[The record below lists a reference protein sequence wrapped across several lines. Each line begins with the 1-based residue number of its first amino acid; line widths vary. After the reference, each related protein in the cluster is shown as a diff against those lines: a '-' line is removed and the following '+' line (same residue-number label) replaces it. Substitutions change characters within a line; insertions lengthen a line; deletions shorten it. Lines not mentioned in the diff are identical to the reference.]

1 MRRDNAAATRPILEF
16 VGRSFDSIVRDDGE
30 RVSPYR
36 LDVLLEQVAG
46 LKAFEVVQQADGTI
60 DVKLDVEPGDG
71 RSRHSDRKARA
82 AARRRRRT
90 GAAHPPRRNRSRP
103 GRRKVPPGPLAR
115 TVVGVRI
122 LSLTYEYPPI
132 GGGGSVVAA
141 AVNQELVR
149 LGHEVIVLTSGMR
162 GLHASETVEGV
173 TVVRTSCVRRHRHYT
188 TAAELFTT
196 LLPAYRRGAQLVR
209 SFQPDVIHTHFVVP
223 SGVLAWA
230 LSRRF
235 GVPYVLTAHG
245 SDVPGYNPDRF
256 EWLHALLGP
265 AWRGILDGASFVTSP
280 SRFLADL
287 IRRHGYADPIDIVP
301 NGHHPQ
307 PCGGGLRRK
316 QVLVVARMFPRK
328 GVQHFIEAIAGLGD
342 DWEFVIA
349 GDGPHRGQL
358 EEQASS
364 VGARVRFTGFLDRA
378 ALRSLY
384 ESSQIL
390 VFPSIQENFPMVLL
404 EAMDAGCAIV
414 TTNAEGCAEVVG
426 DAGLVVPK
434 GESQGIRAALERLMH
449 DPGLVQR
456 LSVRGKS
463 RAAMLAWPNI
473 VVRYGDLL
481 QAAATGRVP
490 SSTPPAPLQAPLGPP
505 IVR

>member
-1 MRRDNAAATRPILEF
+1 M
-16 VGRSFDSIVRDDGE
+16 
-30 RVSPYR
+30 
-36 LDVLLEQVAG
+36 
-46 LKAFEVVQQADGTI
+46 
-60 DVKLDVEPGDG
+60 
-71 RSRHSDRKARA
+71 
-82 AARRRRRT
+82 
-90 GAAHPPRRNRSRP
+90 
-103 GRRKVPPGPLAR
+103 
-115 TVVGVRI
+115 RI

-141 AVNQELVR
+141 AVNEELVR
-149 LGHEVIVLTSGMR
+149 LGHEVTVLTSRMK
-162 GLHASETVEGV
+162 GLPASETVEGV
-173 TVVRTSCVRRHRHYT
+173 AVVRTACMRQHRHFT

-196 LLPAYRRGAQLVR
+196 LLPTYRRGAQLIR
-209 SFQPDVIHTHFVVP
+209 SFQPEVIHTHFIVP

-235 GVPYVLTAHG
+235 DVPYILTAHG

-265 AWRGILDGASFVTSP
+265 AWRGILDGAAFVTSP

-287 IRRHGYADPIDIVP
+287 IRGHGYADPIDIVP

-307 PCGGGLRRK
+307 PHGGGPRRK

-328 GVQHFIEAIAGLGD
+328 GVQHFIEAITGLDD
-342 DWEFVIA
+342 DWEFIIA
-349 GDGPHRGQL
+349 GDGPHREQL
-358 EEQASS
+358 EAQARSAAS
-364 VGARVRFTGFLDRA
+364 RVRFTGFLDRA
-378 ALRSLY
+378 TLRSLY

-449 DPGLVQR
+449 DPGLVER
-456 LSVRGKS
+456 LSARGKK
-463 RAAMLAWPNI
+463 RAAILAWPNI
-473 VVRYGDLL
+473 VARYRDLL
-481 QAAATGRVP
+481 QAAAAGRASRGA
-490 SSTPPAPLQAPLGPP
+490 SSPALQATLRPP
-505 IVR
+505 SPR

>member
-1 MRRDNAAATRPILEF
+1 M
-16 VGRSFDSIVRDDGE
+16 
-30 RVSPYR
+30 
-36 LDVLLEQVAG
+36 
-46 LKAFEVVQQADGTI
+46 
-60 DVKLDVEPGDG
+60 
-71 RSRHSDRKARA
+71 
-82 AARRRRRT
+82 
-90 GAAHPPRRNRSRP
+90 
-103 GRRKVPPGPLAR
+103 
-115 TVVGVRI
+115 RI

-141 AVNQELVR
+141 AVNEELVR
-149 LGHEVIVLTSGMR
+149 LGHEVTVLTSRMK
-162 GLHASETVEGV
+162 GLPASETVEGV
-173 TVVRTSCVRRHRHYT
+173 AVVRTACMRQHRHYT

-196 LLPAYRRGAQLVR
+196 LLPTYRRGAQLIR
-209 SFQPDVIHTHFVVP
+209 SLQPEVIHTHFIVP

-235 GVPYVLTAHG
+235 DVPYVLTAHG

-265 AWRGILDGASFVTSP
+265 AWRGILDGAAFVTSP

-287 IRRHGYADPIDIVP
+287 IRSHGYADPIDIVP

-307 PCGGGLRRK
+307 PHGGGPRRK

-328 GVQHFIEAIAGLGD
+328 GVQHFIEAITGLDD
-342 DWEFVIA
+342 DWEFIIA
-349 GDGPHRGQL
+349 GDGPHREQL
-358 EEQASS
+358 EAQARSAAS
-364 VGARVRFTGFLDRA
+364 RVRFTGFLDRA
-378 ALRSLY
+378 TLRSLY

-449 DPGLVQR
+449 DPGLVER
-456 LSVRGKS
+456 LSARGKR
-463 RAAMLAWPNI
+463 RAAILAWPNI
-473 VVRYGDLL
+473 VARYRDLL
-481 QAAATGRVP
+481 QAAATGRASRGA
-490 SSTPPAPLQAPLGPP
+490 SSPALQANWRPP
-505 IVR
+505 NTR

>member
-1 MRRDNAAATRPILEF
+1 M
-16 VGRSFDSIVRDDGE
+16 
-30 RVSPYR
+30 
-36 LDVLLEQVAG
+36 
-46 LKAFEVVQQADGTI
+46 
-60 DVKLDVEPGDG
+60 
-71 RSRHSDRKARA
+71 
-82 AARRRRRT
+82 
-90 GAAHPPRRNRSRP
+90 
-103 GRRKVPPGPLAR
+103 
-115 TVVGVRI
+115 RI

-141 AVNQELVR
+141 AVNEEFVR
-149 LGHEVIVLTSGMR
+149 LGHEVTVLTSRMK
-162 GLHASETVEGV
+162 GLPASETVEGV
-173 TVVRTSCVRRHRHYT
+173 AVVRTACMRQHRHYT

-196 LLPAYRRGAQLVR
+196 LLPTYRRGAQLIR
-209 SFQPDVIHTHFVVP
+209 SLQPEVIHTHFIVP

-235 GVPYVLTAHG
+235 DVPYVLTAHG

-265 AWRGILDGASFVTSP
+265 AWRGILDGAAFVTSP

-287 IRRHGYADPIDIVP
+287 IRSHGYADPIDIVP

-307 PCGGGLRRK
+307 PHGGGPRRK

-328 GVQHFIEAIAGLGD
+328 GVQHFIEAITGLDD
-342 DWEFVIA
+342 DWEFIIA
-349 GDGPHRGQL
+349 GDGPHREQL
-358 EEQASS
+358 EAQARSAAS
-364 VGARVRFTGFLDRA
+364 RVRFTGFLDRA
-378 ALRSLY
+378 TLRSLY

-449 DPGLVQR
+449 DPGLVER
-456 LSVRGKS
+456 LSARGKR
-463 RAAMLAWPNI
+463 RAAILAWPNI
-473 VVRYGDLL
+473 VARYRDLL
-481 QAAATGRVP
+481 QAAATGRASRGA
-490 SSTPPAPLQAPLGPP
+490 SSPALQANLRPP
-505 IVR
+505 NTR

>member
-1 MRRDNAAATRPILEF
+1 M
-16 VGRSFDSIVRDDGE
+16 
-30 RVSPYR
+30 
-36 LDVLLEQVAG
+36 
-46 LKAFEVVQQADGTI
+46 
-60 DVKLDVEPGDG
+60 
-71 RSRHSDRKARA
+71 
-82 AARRRRRT
+82 
-90 GAAHPPRRNRSRP
+90 
-103 GRRKVPPGPLAR
+103 
-115 TVVGVRI
+115 RI

-141 AVNQELVR
+141 AVNGELVR
-149 LGHEVIVLTSGMR
+149 LGNEVTVLTSRMK
-162 GLHASETVEGV
+162 GLPASETVEGV
-173 TVVRTSCVRRHRHYT
+173 AVVRAACMRQHRHYT

-196 LLPAYRRGAQLVR
+196 LAPTYRRGAQLIR
-209 SFQPDVIHTHFVVP
+209 SFRPEVIHTHFIVP

-235 GVPYVLTAHG
+235 DVPYVLTAHG

-256 EWLHALLGP
+256 DWLHALLAP
-265 AWRGILDGASFVTSP
+265 AWRGILDGAAFVTSP

-287 IRRHGYADPIDIVP
+287 IRSHGYADPIDIVP
-301 NGHHPQ
+301 NGHHPR
-307 PCGGGLRRK
+307 PHGGGPRRK

-328 GVQHFIEAIAGLGD
+328 GVQHFIEAIAGLD
-342 DWEFVIA
+342 DEWEFVIA
-349 GDGPHRGQL
+349 GDGPHREQL
-358 EEQASS
+358 EAQARSA
-364 VGARVRFTGFLDRA
+364 GARVRFTGFLDRA

-456 LSVRGKS
+456 LSARGKK

-473 VVRYGDLL
+473 VVRYRDLL
-481 QAAATGRVP
+481 QAAATGRASRGA
-490 SSTPPAPLQAPLGPP
+490 SSPALQATLRPP
-505 IVR
+505 NAR

>member
-1 MRRDNAAATRPILEF
+1 M
-16 VGRSFDSIVRDDGE
+16 
-30 RVSPYR
+30 
-36 LDVLLEQVAG
+36 
-46 LKAFEVVQQADGTI
+46 
-60 DVKLDVEPGDG
+60 
-71 RSRHSDRKARA
+71 
-82 AARRRRRT
+82 
-90 GAAHPPRRNRSRP
+90 
-103 GRRKVPPGPLAR
+103 
-115 TVVGVRI
+115 RI

-141 AVNQELVR
+141 AVNEELVR
-149 LGHEVIVLTSGMR
+149 LGHEVTVLTSRMK
-162 GLHASETVEGV
+162 GLPASETVEGV
-173 TVVRTSCVRRHRHYT
+173 AVVRAACMRQHRHYT

-196 LLPAYRRGAQLVR
+196 LVPTYRRGAQLIR
-209 SFQPDVIHTHFVVP
+209 SFQPEVIHTHFIVP

-235 GVPYVLTAHG
+235 DVPYVLTAHG

-265 AWRGILDGASFVTSP
+265 AWRGILDGAAFVTSP

-287 IRRHGYADPIDIVP
+287 VRSHGYADPIDIVP

-307 PCGGGLRRK
+307 PHGGGPRRR

-328 GVQHFIEAIAGLGD
+328 GVQHFIEAIAGLDD
-342 DWEFVIA
+342 DWEFIIA
-349 GDGPHRGQL
+349 GDGPHREQL
-358 EEQASS
+358 EAQARSAA
-364 VGARVRFTGFLDRA
+364 ARVRFTGFLDRA

-434 GESQGIRAALERLMH
+434 GESHGIRAALERLMH

-456 LSVRGKS
+456 LSARGKK

-473 VVRYGDLL
+473 VVRYRDLL
-481 QAAATGRVP
+481 QAAATARVP
-490 SSTPPAPLQAPLGPP
+490 SSRPPAPLQPTLRPP
-505 IVR
+505 TAR

>member
-1 MRRDNAAATRPILEF
+1 M
-16 VGRSFDSIVRDDGE
+16 
-30 RVSPYR
+30 
-36 LDVLLEQVAG
+36 
-46 LKAFEVVQQADGTI
+46 
-60 DVKLDVEPGDG
+60 
-71 RSRHSDRKARA
+71 
-82 AARRRRRT
+82 
-90 GAAHPPRRNRSRP
+90 
-103 GRRKVPPGPLAR
+103 
-115 TVVGVRI
+115 RI

-141 AVNQELVR
+141 AVNEELVR
-149 LGHEVIVLTSGMR
+149 LGHEVTVLTSRMK
-162 GLHASETVEGV
+162 GLPASETVEGV
-173 TVVRTSCVRRHRHYT
+173 AVVRTACMRQHRHYT

-196 LLPAYRRGAQLVR
+196 LLPTYRRGAQLIR
-209 SFQPDVIHTHFVVP
+209 SLQPEVIHTHFIVP

-235 GVPYVLTAHG
+235 DVPYVLTAHG

-265 AWRGILDGASFVTSP
+265 AWRGILDGAAFVTSP

-287 IRRHGYADPIDIVP
+287 IRSHGYADPIDIVP

-307 PCGGGLRRK
+307 PHGGGPRRK

-328 GVQHFIEAIAGLGD
+328 GVQHFIEAITGLDD
-342 DWEFVIA
+342 DWEFIIA
-349 GDGPHRGQL
+349 GDGPHREQL
-358 EEQASS
+358 EAQARSAAS
-364 VGARVRFTGFLDRA
+364 RVRFTGFLDRA
-378 ALRSLY
+378 TLRSLY

-449 DPGLVQR
+449 DPGLVER
-456 LSVRGKS
+456 LSARGKR
-463 RAAMLAWPNI
+463 RAAILAWPNI
-473 VVRYGDLL
+473 VARYRDLL
-481 QAAATGRVP
+481 QAAATGRASRGA
-490 SSTPPAPLQAPLGPP
+490 SSPALQANLRPP
-505 IVR
+505 NTR

>member
-1 MRRDNAAATRPILEF
+1 
-16 VGRSFDSIVRDDGE
+16 
-30 RVSPYR
+30 
-36 LDVLLEQVAG
+36 
-46 LKAFEVVQQADGTI
+46 
-60 DVKLDVEPGDG
+60 
-71 RSRHSDRKARA
+71 
-82 AARRRRRT
+82 
-90 GAAHPPRRNRSRP
+90 
-103 GRRKVPPGPLAR
+103 
-115 TVVGVRI
+115 VRI

-141 AVNQELVR
+141 AVNEELVR
-149 LGHEVIVLTSGMR
+149 LGHEVTVLTSRMK
-162 GLHASETVEGV
+162 GLPASETVEGV
-173 TVVRTSCVRRHRHYT
+173 AVVRTACMRQHRHYT

-196 LLPAYRRGAQLVR
+196 LLPTYRRGAQLIR
-209 SFQPDVIHTHFVVP
+209 SLQPEVIHTHFIVP

-235 GVPYVLTAHG
+235 DVPYVLTAHG

-265 AWRGILDGASFVTSP
+265 AWRGILDGAAFVTSP

-287 IRRHGYADPIDIVP
+287 IRSHGYADPIDIVP

-307 PCGGGLRRK
+307 PHGGGPRRK

-328 GVQHFIEAIAGLGD
+328 GVQHFIEAITGLDD
-342 DWEFVIA
+342 DWEFIIA
-349 GDGPHRGQL
+349 GDGPHREQL
-358 EEQASS
+358 EAQARSAAS
-364 VGARVRFTGFLDRA
+364 RVRFTGFLDRA
-378 ALRSLY
+378 TLRSLY

-449 DPGLVQR
+449 DPGLVER
-456 LSVRGKS
+456 LSARGKR
-463 RAAMLAWPNI
+463 RAAILAWPNI
-473 VVRYGDLL
+473 VARYRDLL
-481 QAAATGRVP
+481 QAAATGRASRGA
-490 SSTPPAPLQAPLGPP
+490 SSPALQANWRPP
-505 IVR
+505 NTR

>member
-1 MRRDNAAATRPILEF
+1 M
-16 VGRSFDSIVRDDGE
+16 
-30 RVSPYR
+30 
-36 LDVLLEQVAG
+36 
-46 LKAFEVVQQADGTI
+46 
-60 DVKLDVEPGDG
+60 
-71 RSRHSDRKARA
+71 
-82 AARRRRRT
+82 
-90 GAAHPPRRNRSRP
+90 
-103 GRRKVPPGPLAR
+103 
-115 TVVGVRI
+115 RI

-141 AVNQELVR
+141 AVNEELVR
-149 LGHEVIVLTSGMR
+149 LGHEVTVLTSRMK
-162 GLHASETVEGV
+162 GLPASETVEGV
-173 TVVRTSCVRRHRHYT
+173 AVVRTACMRQHRHYT

-196 LLPAYRRGAQLVR
+196 LLPTYRRGAQLIR
-209 SFQPDVIHTHFVVP
+209 SLQPEVIHTHFIVP

-235 GVPYVLTAHG
+235 DVPYVLTAHG

-265 AWRGILDGASFVTSP
+265 AWRGILDGAAFVTSP

-287 IRRHGYADPIDIVP
+287 IRSHGYADPIDIVP

-307 PCGGGLRRK
+307 PHGGGPRRK

-328 GVQHFIEAIAGLGD
+328 GVQHFIEAITGLDD
-342 DWEFVIA
+342 DWEFIIA
-349 GDGPHRGQL
+349 GDGPHREQL
-358 EEQASS
+358 EAQARSAAS
-364 VGARVRFTGFLDRA
+364 RVRFTGFLDRA
-378 ALRSLY
+378 TLRSLY

-434 GESQGIRAALERLMH
+434 GESQGIRAALDRLMH
-449 DPGLVQR
+449 DPGLVER
-456 LSVRGKS
+456 LSARGKR
-463 RAAMLAWPNI
+463 RAAILAWPNI
-473 VVRYGDLL
+473 VARYRDLL
-481 QAAATGRVP
+481 QAAATGRASRGA
-490 SSTPPAPLQAPLGPP
+490 SSPALQANLRPP
-505 IVR
+505 NTR

>member
-1 MRRDNAAATRPILEF
+1 
-16 VGRSFDSIVRDDGE
+16 
-30 RVSPYR
+30 
-36 LDVLLEQVAG
+36 
-46 LKAFEVVQQADGTI
+46 
-60 DVKLDVEPGDG
+60 
-71 RSRHSDRKARA
+71 
-82 AARRRRRT
+82 
-90 GAAHPPRRNRSRP
+90 
-103 GRRKVPPGPLAR
+103 
-115 TVVGVRI
+115 VRI

-141 AVNQELVR
+141 AVNEELVR
-149 LGHEVIVLTSGMR
+149 LGHEVTVLTSGMK
-162 GLHASETVEGV
+162 GLPASETVEGV
-173 TVVRTSCVRRHRHYT
+173 AVVRTACMRQHRHYT

-196 LLPAYRRGAQLVR
+196 LLPTYRRGAQLIR
-209 SFQPDVIHTHFVVP
+209 SLQPEVIHTHFIVP

-235 GVPYVLTAHG
+235 DVPYVLTAHG

-265 AWRGILDGASFVTSP
+265 AWRGILDGAAFVTSP

-287 IRRHGYADPIDIVP
+287 IRSHGYADPIDIVP

-307 PCGGGLRRK
+307 PHGGGPRRK

-328 GVQHFIEAIAGLGD
+328 GVQHFIEAITGLDD
-342 DWEFVIA
+342 DWEFIIA
-349 GDGPHRGQL
+349 GDGPHREQL
-358 EEQASS
+358 EAQARSAAS
-364 VGARVRFTGFLDRA
+364 RVRFTGFLDRA
-378 ALRSLY
+378 TLRSLY

-449 DPGLVQR
+449 DPGLVER
-456 LSVRGKS
+456 LSARGKR
-463 RAAMLAWPNI
+463 RAAILAWPNI
-473 VVRYGDLL
+473 VARYRDLL
-481 QAAATGRVP
+481 QAAATGRASRGA
-490 SSTPPAPLQAPLGPP
+490 SSPALQANLRPP
-505 IVR
+505 NAR

>member
-1 MRRDNAAATRPILEF
+1 
-16 VGRSFDSIVRDDGE
+16 
-30 RVSPYR
+30 
-36 LDVLLEQVAG
+36 
-46 LKAFEVVQQADGTI
+46 
-60 DVKLDVEPGDG
+60 
-71 RSRHSDRKARA
+71 
-82 AARRRRRT
+82 
-90 GAAHPPRRNRSRP
+90 
-103 GRRKVPPGPLAR
+103 
-115 TVVGVRI
+115 VRI

-141 AVNQELVR
+141 AVNEELVR
-149 LGHEVIVLTSGMR
+149 LGHEVTVLTSGMK
-162 GLHASETVEGV
+162 GLPASETVEGV
-173 TVVRTSCVRRHRHYT
+173 AVVRTACVRQHRHYT

-196 LLPAYRRGAQLVR
+196 LLPTYRRGAQLIR
-209 SFQPDVIHTHFVVP
+209 SFQPEVIHTHFIVP

-235 GVPYVLTAHG
+235 DVPYVLTAHG

-265 AWRGILDGASFVTSP
+265 AWRGILDGAAFVTSP

-287 IRRHGYADPIDIVP
+287 IRSHGYADPIDIVP

-307 PCGGGLRRK
+307 PHGGGPRRK

-328 GVQHFIEAIAGLGD
+328 GVQHFIEAITGLDD
-342 DWEFVIA
+342 DWEFIIA
-349 GDGPHRGQL
+349 GDGPHREQL
-358 EEQASS
+358 EAQARSAAS
-364 VGARVRFTGFLDRA
+364 RVRFTGFLDRA
-378 ALRSLY
+378 TLRSLY

-449 DPGLVQR
+449 DPGLVER
-456 LSVRGKS
+456 LSARGKR
-463 RAAMLAWPNI
+463 RAAILAWPNI
-473 VVRYGDLL
+473 VARYRDLL
-481 QAAATGRVP
+481 QAAATGRASRGA
-490 SSTPPAPLQAPLGPP
+490 SSPALQANWRPP
-505 IVR
+505 NTR

>member
-1 MRRDNAAATRPILEF
+1 M
-16 VGRSFDSIVRDDGE
+16 
-30 RVSPYR
+30 
-36 LDVLLEQVAG
+36 
-46 LKAFEVVQQADGTI
+46 K
-60 DVKLDVEPGDG
+60 
-71 RSRHSDRKARA
+71 
-82 AARRRRRT
+82 
-90 GAAHPPRRNRSRP
+90 
-103 GRRKVPPGPLAR
+103 
-115 TVVGVRI
+115 I
-122 LSLTYEYPPI
+122 LSLSYEYPPI

-141 AVNQELVR
+141 AVNEELVR
-149 LGHEVIVLTSGMR
+149 LGHEVTVLTSRMG
-162 GLHASETVEGV
+162 GLPASETVEGV
-173 TVVRTSCVRRHRHYT
+173 TVVRTACMRRHRHYT

-196 LLPAYRRGAQLVR
+196 LVPTYRRGAQLIR
-209 SFQPDVIHTHFVVP
+209 DLRPDVIHTHFIVP
-223 SGVLAWA
+223 SGVLAWS

-235 GVPYVLTAHG
+235 DVPYVLTAHG

-265 AWRGILDGASFVTSP
+265 AWRGILDGAAFVTSP

-287 IRRHGYADPIDIVP
+287 IRSHGYADPIDVVP

-307 PCGGGLRRK
+307 PHAGGPRRK

-328 GVQHFIEAIAGLGD
+328 GVQHFIDAIAGLDD

-349 GDGPHRGQL
+349 GDGPHRVQL
-358 EEQASS
+358 EAQASS
-364 VGARVRFTGFLDRA
+364 TAARVRFTGFLDRST
-378 ALRSLY
+378 LRSLY

-426 DAGLVVPK
+426 DAGLVVTK

-456 LSVRGKS
+456 LSARGKR

-473 VVRYGDLL
+473 VARYRDLL
-481 QAAATGRVP
+481 QAAATGRASSGASSP
-490 SSTPPAPLQAPLGPP
+490 SLQAKLRPP
-505 IVR
+505 TAR

>member
-1 MRRDNAAATRPILEF
+1 
-16 VGRSFDSIVRDDGE
+16 
-30 RVSPYR
+30 
-36 LDVLLEQVAG
+36 
-46 LKAFEVVQQADGTI
+46 
-60 DVKLDVEPGDG
+60 
-71 RSRHSDRKARA
+71 
-82 AARRRRRT
+82 
-90 GAAHPPRRNRSRP
+90 
-103 GRRKVPPGPLAR
+103 
-115 TVVGVRI
+115 VRI

-141 AVNQELVR
+141 AVNEELVR
-149 LGHEVIVLTSGMR
+149 LGHEVTVLTSRMK
-162 GLHASETVEGV
+162 GLPASETVEGV
-173 TVVRTSCVRRHRHYT
+173 AVVRAACMRQHRHYT

-196 LLPAYRRGAQLVR
+196 LVPTYRRGAQLIR
-209 SFQPDVIHTHFVVP
+209 SFQPEVIHTHFIVP

-235 GVPYVLTAHG
+235 DVPYILTAHG

-256 EWLHALLGP
+256 EWLHVLLGP
-265 AWRGILDGASFVTSP
+265 AWRAILDGAAFVTSP

-287 IRRHGYADPIDIVP
+287 IRSHGYADPIDIVP

-307 PCGGGLRRK
+307 RHGGGPRRK

-328 GVQHFIEAIAGLGD
+328 GVQHFIEAVSGLDD
-342 DWEFVIA
+342 DWEFIIA
-349 GDGPHRGQL
+349 GDGPHREQL
-358 EEQASS
+358 EAQACSAA
-364 VGARVRFTGFLDRA
+364 ARVRFTGFLDRMT
-378 ALRSLY
+378 LRSLY

-404 EAMDAGCAIV
+404 EAMGAGCAIV

-456 LSVRGKS
+456 LSARGKR

-473 VVRYGDLL
+473 VARYRDLL
-481 QAAATGRVP
+481 QAAATGRAP
-490 SSTPPAPLQAPLGPP
+490 SGASSPALQVTLRPPNA
-505 IVR
+505 R

>member
-1 MRRDNAAATRPILEF
+1 
-16 VGRSFDSIVRDDGE
+16 
-30 RVSPYR
+30 
-36 LDVLLEQVAG
+36 
-46 LKAFEVVQQADGTI
+46 
-60 DVKLDVEPGDG
+60 
-71 RSRHSDRKARA
+71 
-82 AARRRRRT
+82 
-90 GAAHPPRRNRSRP
+90 
-103 GRRKVPPGPLAR
+103 
-115 TVVGVRI
+115 VRI

-141 AVNQELVR
+141 AVNEELVR
-149 LGHEVIVLTSGMR
+149 LGHEVTVLTSRMK
-162 GLHASETVEGV
+162 GLAASETVEGV
-173 TVVRTSCVRRHRHYT
+173 AVVRTACMRQHRHYT

-196 LLPAYRRGAQLVR
+196 LLPTYRRGAQLIR
-209 SFQPDVIHTHFVVP
+209 SFRPEVIHTHFIVP

-235 GVPYVLTAHG
+235 DVPYVLTAHG

-265 AWRGILDGASFVTSP
+265 AWRGILDGAAFVTSP

-287 IRRHGYADPIDIVP
+287 IRSHGYADPIDIVP
-301 NGHHPQ
+301 NGHHPR
-307 PCGGGLRRK
+307 PHGGGPRRK

-328 GVQHFIEAIAGLGD
+328 GVQHFIEAIAGLDD
-342 DWEFVIA
+342 DWEFIIA
-349 GDGPHRGQL
+349 GDGPHREQL
-358 EEQASS
+358 EAQARSA
-364 VGARVRFTGFLDRA
+364 GARVRFTGFLDRA

-434 GESQGIRAALERLMH
+434 GESHGIRAALDRLMH

-456 LSVRGKS
+456 LSARGKK

-473 VVRYGDLL
+473 VVRYRDLL
-481 QAAATGRVP
+481 QAAATGRASRGA
-490 SSTPPAPLQAPLGPP
+490 SSPALQATLRPP
-505 IVR
+505 NAR

>member
-1 MRRDNAAATRPILEF
+1 
-16 VGRSFDSIVRDDGE
+16 
-30 RVSPYR
+30 
-36 LDVLLEQVAG
+36 
-46 LKAFEVVQQADGTI
+46 
-60 DVKLDVEPGDG
+60 
-71 RSRHSDRKARA
+71 
-82 AARRRRRT
+82 
-90 GAAHPPRRNRSRP
+90 
-103 GRRKVPPGPLAR
+103 
-115 TVVGVRI
+115 VRI

-141 AVNQELVR
+141 AVNEELVR
-149 LGHEVIVLTSGMR
+149 LGHEVTVLTSRMK
-162 GLHASETVEGV
+162 GLPASETVEGV
-173 TVVRTSCVRRHRHYT
+173 AVVRTACMRQHRHYT

-196 LLPAYRRGAQLVR
+196 LLPTYRRGAQLIR
-209 SFQPDVIHTHFVVP
+209 SLQPEVIHTHFIVP

-235 GVPYVLTAHG
+235 DVPYVLTAHG

-265 AWRGILDGASFVTSP
+265 AWRGILDGAAFVTSP

-287 IRRHGYADPIDIVP
+287 IRSHGYADPIDIVP

-307 PCGGGLRRK
+307 PHGGGPRRK

-328 GVQHFIEAIAGLGD
+328 GVQHFIEAITGLDD
-342 DWEFVIA
+342 DWEFIIA
-349 GDGPHRGQL
+349 GDGPHREQL
-358 EEQASS
+358 EAQARSAAS
-364 VGARVRFTGFLDRA
+364 RVRFTGFLDRA
-378 ALRSLY
+378 TLRSLY

-449 DPGLVQR
+449 DPGLVER
-456 LSVRGKS
+456 LSARGKR
-463 RAAMLAWPNI
+463 RAAILAWPNI
-473 VVRYGDLL
+473 VARYRDLL
-481 QAAATGRVP
+481 QAAATGRASRGA
-490 SSTPPAPLQAPLGPP
+490 SSPALQANLRPP
-505 IVR
+505 NTR

>member
-1 MRRDNAAATRPILEF
+1 M
-16 VGRSFDSIVRDDGE
+16 
-30 RVSPYR
+30 
-36 LDVLLEQVAG
+36 
-46 LKAFEVVQQADGTI
+46 
-60 DVKLDVEPGDG
+60 
-71 RSRHSDRKARA
+71 
-82 AARRRRRT
+82 
-90 GAAHPPRRNRSRP
+90 
-103 GRRKVPPGPLAR
+103 
-115 TVVGVRI
+115 RI

-141 AVNQELVR
+141 AVNEELVR
-149 LGHEVIVLTSGMR
+149 LGHEVTVLTSRMK
-162 GLHASETVEGV
+162 GLPASETVEGV
-173 TVVRTSCVRRHRHYT
+173 AVVRTACMRQHRHYT

-196 LLPAYRRGAQLVR
+196 LLPTYRRGAQLIR
-209 SFQPDVIHTHFVVP
+209 SLQPEVIHTHFIVP

-235 GVPYVLTAHG
+235 DVPYVLTAHG

-265 AWRGILDGASFVTSP
+265 AWRGILDGAAFVTSP

-287 IRRHGYADPIDIVP
+287 IRSHGYADPIDIVP

-307 PCGGGLRRK
+307 PHGGGPRRK

-328 GVQHFIEAIAGLGD
+328 GVQHFIEAITGLDD
-342 DWEFVIA
+342 DWEFIIA
-349 GDGPHRGQL
+349 GDGPHREQL
-358 EEQASS
+358 EAQARSAAS
-364 VGARVRFTGFLDRA
+364 RVRFTGFLDRA
-378 ALRSLY
+378 TLRSLY

-434 GESQGIRAALERLMH
+434 GESQGIRTALERLMH
-449 DPGLVQR
+449 DPGLVER
-456 LSVRGKS
+456 LSARGKR
-463 RAAMLAWPNI
+463 RAAILAWPNI
-473 VVRYGDLL
+473 VARYRDLL
-481 QAAATGRVP
+481 QAAATGRASRGA
-490 SSTPPAPLQAPLGPP
+490 SSPALQANWRPP
-505 IVR
+505 NTR

>member
-1 MRRDNAAATRPILEF
+1 
-16 VGRSFDSIVRDDGE
+16 
-30 RVSPYR
+30 
-36 LDVLLEQVAG
+36 
-46 LKAFEVVQQADGTI
+46 
-60 DVKLDVEPGDG
+60 
-71 RSRHSDRKARA
+71 
-82 AARRRRRT
+82 
-90 GAAHPPRRNRSRP
+90 
-103 GRRKVPPGPLAR
+103 
-115 TVVGVRI
+115 VRI

-141 AVNQELVR
+141 AVNEEFVR
-149 LGHEVIVLTSGMR
+149 LGHEVTVLTSRMK
-162 GLHASETVEGV
+162 GLPASETVEGV
-173 TVVRTSCVRRHRHYT
+173 AVVRTACMRQHRHYT

-196 LLPAYRRGAQLVR
+196 LLPTYRRGAQLIR
-209 SFQPDVIHTHFVVP
+209 SLQPEVIHTHFIVP

-235 GVPYVLTAHG
+235 DVPYVLTAHG

-265 AWRGILDGASFVTSP
+265 AWRGILDGAAFVTSP

-287 IRRHGYADPIDIVP
+287 IRSHGYADPIDIVP

-307 PCGGGLRRK
+307 PHGGGPRRK

-328 GVQHFIEAIAGLGD
+328 GVQHFIEAITGLDD
-342 DWEFVIA
+342 DWEFIIA
-349 GDGPHRGQL
+349 GDGPHREQL
-358 EEQASS
+358 EAQARSAAS
-364 VGARVRFTGFLDRA
+364 RVRFTGFLDRA
-378 ALRSLY
+378 TLRSLY

-449 DPGLVQR
+449 DPGLVER
-456 LSVRGKS
+456 LSARGKR
-463 RAAMLAWPNI
+463 RAAILAWPNI
-473 VVRYGDLL
+473 VARYRDLL
-481 QAAATGRVP
+481 QAAATGRASRGA
-490 SSTPPAPLQAPLGPP
+490 SSPALQANWRPP
-505 IVR
+505 NTR

>member
-1 MRRDNAAATRPILEF
+1 M
-16 VGRSFDSIVRDDGE
+16 
-30 RVSPYR
+30 
-36 LDVLLEQVAG
+36 
-46 LKAFEVVQQADGTI
+46 
-60 DVKLDVEPGDG
+60 
-71 RSRHSDRKARA
+71 
-82 AARRRRRT
+82 
-90 GAAHPPRRNRSRP
+90 
-103 GRRKVPPGPLAR
+103 
-115 TVVGVRI
+115 RI

-141 AVNQELVR
+141 AVNEELVR
-149 LGHEVIVLTSGMR
+149 LGHEVTVLTSRMK
-162 GLHASETVEGV
+162 GLPASETVEGV
-173 TVVRTSCVRRHRHYT
+173 AVVRTACMRQHRHFT

-196 LLPAYRRGAQLVR
+196 LLPTYRRGAQLIR
-209 SFQPDVIHTHFVVP
+209 SFQPEVIHTHFIVP

-235 GVPYVLTAHG
+235 DVPYILTAHG

-265 AWRGILDGASFVTSP
+265 AWRGILDGAAFVTSP

-287 IRRHGYADPIDIVP
+287 IRGHGYADPIDIVP

-307 PCGGGLRRK
+307 PHGGGPRRK

-328 GVQHFIEAIAGLGD
+328 GVQHFIEAITGLDD
-342 DWEFVIA
+342 DWEFIIA
-349 GDGPHRGQL
+349 GDGPHREQL
-358 EEQASS
+358 EAQARSAAS
-364 VGARVRFTGFLDRA
+364 RVRFTGFLDRA
-378 ALRSLY
+378 TLRSLY

-449 DPGLVQR
+449 DPGLVER
-456 LSVRGKS
+456 LSARGKK
-463 RAAMLAWPNI
+463 RAAILAWPNI
-473 VVRYGDLL
+473 VARYRDLL
-481 QAAATGRVP
+481 QAAAAGRASRGA
-490 SSTPPAPLQAPLGPP
+490 SSPALQATLRPP
-505 IVR
+505 NAR

>member
-1 MRRDNAAATRPILEF
+1 M
-16 VGRSFDSIVRDDGE
+16 
-30 RVSPYR
+30 
-36 LDVLLEQVAG
+36 
-46 LKAFEVVQQADGTI
+46 
-60 DVKLDVEPGDG
+60 
-71 RSRHSDRKARA
+71 
-82 AARRRRRT
+82 
-90 GAAHPPRRNRSRP
+90 
-103 GRRKVPPGPLAR
+103 
-115 TVVGVRI
+115 RI

-141 AVNQELVR
+141 AVNEELVR
-149 LGHEVIVLTSGMR
+149 LGHEVTVLTSRMK
-162 GLHASETVEGV
+162 GLPASETVEGV
-173 TVVRTSCVRRHRHYT
+173 AVVRTACMRQHCHYT

-196 LLPAYRRGAQLVR
+196 LLPTYRRGAQLIR
-209 SFQPDVIHTHFVVP
+209 SFQPEVIHTHFIVP

-235 GVPYVLTAHG
+235 DVPYVLTAHG

-265 AWRGILDGASFVTSP
+265 AWRGILDRAAFVTSP

-287 IRRHGYADPIDIVP
+287 IRSHGYADPIDIVP

-307 PCGGGLRRK
+307 PHGGGPRRK

-328 GVQHFIEAIAGLGD
+328 GVQHFIEAITGLD
-342 DWEFVIA
+342 NDWEFVIA
-349 GDGPHRGQL
+349 GDGPHREQL
-358 EEQASS
+358 EAQARSAAS
-364 VGARVRFTGFLDRA
+364 RVRFTGFLDRA
-378 ALRSLY
+378 TLRSLY

-449 DPGLVQR
+449 DPGLVER
-456 LSVRGKS
+456 LSARGKR
-463 RAAMLAWPNI
+463 RAAILAWPNI
-473 VVRYGDLL
+473 VARYRDLL
-481 QAAATGRVP
+481 QAAATGRASRGA
-490 SSTPPAPLQAPLGPP
+490 SSPALQANLRPP
-505 IVR
+505 NAR

>member
-1 MRRDNAAATRPILEF
+1 M
-16 VGRSFDSIVRDDGE
+16 
-30 RVSPYR
+30 
-36 LDVLLEQVAG
+36 
-46 LKAFEVVQQADGTI
+46 
-60 DVKLDVEPGDG
+60 
-71 RSRHSDRKARA
+71 
-82 AARRRRRT
+82 
-90 GAAHPPRRNRSRP
+90 
-103 GRRKVPPGPLAR
+103 
-115 TVVGVRI
+115 RI

-141 AVNQELVR
+141 AVNEELVR
-149 LGHEVIVLTSGMR
+149 LGHEVTVLTSRMK
-162 GLHASETVEGV
+162 GLPASETVEGV
-173 TVVRTSCVRRHRHYT
+173 AVVRTACMRQHRHYT

-196 LLPAYRRGAQLVR
+196 LLPTYRRGAQLIR
-209 SFQPDVIHTHFVVP
+209 SFQPEVIHTHFIVP

-235 GVPYVLTAHG
+235 DVPYVLTAHG

-265 AWRGILDGASFVTSP
+265 AWRGILDGAAFVTSP

-287 IRRHGYADPIDIVP
+287 IRSHGYADPIDIVP

-307 PCGGGLRRK
+307 PHGGGPRRK

-328 GVQHFIEAIAGLGD
+328 GVQHFIEAITGLDD
-342 DWEFVIA
+342 DWEFIIA
-349 GDGPHRGQL
+349 GDGPHREQL
-358 EEQASS
+358 EAQARSAAS
-364 VGARVRFTGFLDRA
+364 RVRFTGFLDRA
-378 ALRSLY
+378 TLRSLY

-449 DPGLVQR
+449 DPGLVER
-456 LSVRGKS
+456 LSARGKR
-463 RAAMLAWPNI
+463 RAAILAWPNI
-473 VVRYGDLL
+473 VARYRDLL
-481 QAAATGRVP
+481 QAAATGRASRGA
-490 SSTPPAPLQAPLGPP
+490 SSPALQANLRPP
-505 IVR
+505 NAR